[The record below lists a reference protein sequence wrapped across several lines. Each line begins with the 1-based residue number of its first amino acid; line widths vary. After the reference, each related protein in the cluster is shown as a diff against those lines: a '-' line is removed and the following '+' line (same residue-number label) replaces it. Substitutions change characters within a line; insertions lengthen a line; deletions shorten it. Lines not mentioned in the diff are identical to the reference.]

1 MKIKSRIMGNKKR
14 KYLWLCIIAVQL
26 LNFNHFPAAQAALA
40 SEQQFLLTDKE
51 AFVATSTYELP
62 GIRLSLP
69 GQSVSTSSTLKLS
82 ALSEPLEKLTNA
94 QPISQIYQVDF
105 SEKIDTAY
113 SVSLKYDT
121 GNRFYKKIFFYDGNA
136 KTWKP
141 LPTIENAKDKTVSA
155 TVAFPYVR
163 LAVFEF
169 PAVILTGKASW
180 YAYKGGLFAASPD
193 FRAGTK
199 LRVTNTNNPDK
210 TVIVTVND
218 FGPDRVR
225 HPERV
230 VDLDKVAFAALAPLG
245 AGVID
250 VAIEPLSVVTDNFTA
265 SLPKPAPLP
274 VKTEDTAQNEGSQ
287 EDLSWVMVLGNAAPL
302 DISSGELWQDRKTG
316 GIFWV
321 NKGAKAPL
329 TDKIFLTAI
338 FKNKKIFKKTSFELA
353 KLKTLPPVR
362 LPDGSL
368 LKSKS
373 GSTVYLIYKG
383 QRRAFANGA
392 AFEKL
397 GYDFKRVLEVSDS
410 VLRQYGEGQAISAQQ
425 QSGEIA
431 LTSRSAVV
439 LDAASGKVLF
449 AKNASE
455 QLPLASLSK
464 MVAMKV
470 FLDSKPNLN
479 EVVTY
484 KIQDENYNYEWADKS
499 VLARLKVSDG
509 ETLTVRNLLY
519 SAVLG
524 SANNAV
530 ESLVRVS
537 GLKRDAFI
545 ARMNDYA
552 KKIGA
557 KQTKFV
563 EPTGLSPQ
571 NMSSAYDYAL
581 LTKAVLED
589 GNLEKVAQT
598 KSYSFTTINQKKYHL
613 IKNSNSLFYNS
624 NLKITA
630 SKTGYLDEAQ
640 YCLMTRARDEKGRQV
655 IAVTLGTPSRTKS
668 FTETANL
675 INFGFKKYD

>member
-1 MKIKSRIMGNKKR
+1 MHKEKFK
-14 KYLWLCIIAVQL
+14 KYLDCFLFLAVL
-26 LNFNHFPAAQAALA
+26 ANFSGVASAGAAGLQAQDFSLA
-40 SEQQFLLTDKE
+40 ENAGFI
-51 AFVATSTYELP
+51 ATSTIAIEGISLTLP
-62 GIRLSLP
+62 AQYFAASSTARLSILD
-69 GQSVSTSSTLKLS
+69 
-82 ALSEPLEKLTNA
+82 EPLDGLPNA
-94 QPISQIYQVDF
+94 KPISKIYQIDF
-105 SEKIDTAY
+105 TNKPAANY
-113 SVSLKYDT
+113 SVSLSFETK
-121 GNRFYKKIFFYDGNA
+121 NRFYKKIFYYDGNA
-136 KTWKP
+136 KAWKP
-141 LPTIENAKDKTVSA
+141 LPTVENAKDRTVSA
-155 TVAFPYVR
+155 ILAFPYVR

-199 LRVTNTNNPDK
+199 LKVTNINNPDK
-210 TVIVTVND
+210 TVVVTVND

-250 VAIEPLSVVTDNFTA
+250 VAIEPLGALTDTFSASV
-265 SLPKPAPLP
+265 PKPAPLP
-274 VKTEDTAQNEGSQ
+274 VVPAEVPQNSGSQ

-302 DISSGELWQDRKTG
+302 DSSSGELWQDRKTG

-329 TDKIFLTAI
+329 TDKVYLTAM
-338 FKNKKIFKKTSFELA
+338 FKNKKIIKKTSLELA
-353 KLKTLPPVR
+353 KLKTVTPVR

-373 GSTVYLIYKG
+373 GPTVYLIYKG

-410 VLRQYGEGQAISAQQ
+410 VLRQYGEGQAISAEQ

-470 FLDSKPNLN
+470 FLDTKPNLN
-479 EVVTY
+479 DVVTY
-484 KIQDENYNYEWADKS
+484 KVQDENYNYEWADKS

-537 GLKRDAFI
+537 GLKREVFI
-545 ARMNDYA
+545 ARMNAFA

-557 KQTKFV
+557 RQTKFV

-571 NMSSAYDYAL
+571 NMSSAYDFAL

-598 KSYSFTTINQKKYHL
+598 KSYSFTTINKKKYHL
-613 IKNSNSLFYNS
+613 IKNSNSLFFNS
-624 NLKITA
+624 ALKITA

-640 YCLMTRARDEKGRQV
+640 YCLMTRAKNEKGREI
-655 IAVTLGTPSRTKS
+655 IAVTLGTPTRTKS
-668 FTETANL
+668 FSETANL
-675 INFGFKKYD
+675 INFGFKKYN

>member
-1 MKIKSRIMGNKKR
+1 MHKGRLKR
-14 KYLWLCIIAVQL
+14 YLNSLIFLAVL
-26 LNFNHFPAAQAALA
+26 ANFSGLSGVQATGLSGQIFSLSESA
-40 SEQQFLLTDKE
+40 SLI
-51 AFVATSTYELP
+51 ATSTVAIDGISLTLP
-62 GIRLSLP
+62 VQNFAASSTVRLS
-69 GQSVSTSSTLKLS
+69 VIDEHLS
-82 ALSEPLEKLTNA
+82 DLSNA
-94 QPISQIYQVDF
+94 KPISEIYQIDF
-105 SEKIDTAY
+105 SEKPAANY
-113 SVSLKYDT
+113 AASLNFETK
-121 GNRFYKKIFFYDGNA
+121 NRFYKKIFYYDGNA
-136 KTWKP
+136 KAWKP
-141 LPTIENAKDKTVSA
+141 LPTVENAKNRTVS
-155 TVAFPYVR
+155 TVISFPFVR

-169 PAVILTGKASW
+169 PAVILAGKASW

-199 LRVTNTNNPDK
+199 LKVTNINNPDK
-210 TVIVTVND
+210 TVVVTVND

-250 VAIEPLSVVTDNFTA
+250 VVIEPVSAVTDNFTA
-265 SLPKPAPLP
+265 SLPKPAPSP
-274 VKTEDTAQNEGSQ
+274 VKPAEVSQGAGNQ

-302 DISSGELWQDRKTG
+302 DVSSGELWQDRKTG

-321 NKGAKAPL
+321 SKGAKAPL
-329 TDKIFLTAI
+329 TDKIYLTAI
-338 FKNKKIFKKTSFELA
+338 FKNKKIIKKTSLELA
-353 KLKTLPPVR
+353 KLKTMPPVR

-410 VLRQYGEGQAISAQQ
+410 VLRQYGEGRAISAQQ

-470 FLDSKPNLN
+470 FLDTKPNLN

-484 KIQDENYNYEWADKS
+484 KVQDENYNYEWADKS

-537 GLKRDAFI
+537 GLKREVFI
-545 ARMNDYA
+545 ARMNAFA

-557 KQTKFV
+557 RQTKFV

-571 NMSSAYDYAL
+571 NMSSAYDFAL
-581 LTKAVLED
+581 LTKAVLVD

-598 KSYSFTTINQKKYHL
+598 KSYSFTTINKKKYHL

-624 NLKITA
+624 SLKITG

-640 YCLMTRARDEKGRQV
+640 YCLMTRARDDKGRQV
-655 IAVTLGTPSRTKS
+655 IAVTLGTPTRTKS
-668 FTETANL
+668 FAETAEL
-675 INFGFKKYD
+675 INFGFEKYN